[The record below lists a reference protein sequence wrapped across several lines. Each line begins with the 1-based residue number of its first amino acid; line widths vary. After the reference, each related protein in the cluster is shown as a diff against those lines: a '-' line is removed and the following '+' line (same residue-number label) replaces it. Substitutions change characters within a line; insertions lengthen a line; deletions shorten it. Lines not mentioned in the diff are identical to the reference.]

1 MTTTPYRDYLF
12 GLIISIALAGWLAFL
27 GLTAALTPDLGWGIV
42 ALLTAAIWVGG
53 PLAILLI
60 IVWLYYLSRD
70 RGRVPGRVH
79 AWLFLPTLIAMLI
92 YPASESFEKSK
103 RERFSDAHPYIAETH
118 VNLSGKDLWIDTTPY
133 ATTSSG
139 AGPRMPFAAAESQQ
153 FMVFNRY
160 PSPAATQPFPYDGT
174 RLREDIAQYRY
185 LSASGDAVAAS
196 LPLTRLAY
204 PDVARFSSAL
214 NKPDRSMLR
223 YLYFH
228 YPDRVEVAPV
238 LNRLAGMTEQRLDR
252 KGQHGLVLLSAVNYT
267 SSAIARLEVN
277 GQTLD
282 IGDRALVSVAPL
294 PAACH
299 DFARPIGAAFIMLS
313 RPLALR
319 WQTTGAPGTP
329 ETPEAHEPSSTANAA
344 HPWHTATLHAPAF
357 RHPEPVDG
365 ESTLMRLQLY
375 FLPDGTVEVE
385 RFVQV
390 HLPKDKL
397 GIRATGVP
405 ARAAPYA
412 SCGGAYSTY
421 NPQTVPL
428 LAN

>member
-1 MTTTPYRDYLF
+1 
-12 GLIISIALAGWLAFL
+12 
-27 GLTAALTPDLGWGIV
+27 
-42 ALLTAAIWVGG
+42 
-53 PLAILLI
+53 
-60 IVWLYYLSRD
+60 
-70 RGRVPGRVH
+70 
-79 AWLFLPTLIAMLI
+79 MLI

-160 PSPAATQPFPYDGT
+160 PSPAATQPFPYDGA

-228 YPDRVEVAPV
+228 YPDRVEVAPA

-252 KGQHGLVLLSAVNYT
+252 QGQHGLVLLSAVNYT
-267 SSAIARLEVN
+267 TGAIARLEVN
-277 GQTLD
+277 GQTVD

-299 DFARPIGAAFIMLS
+299 EFAQPIGAAFIMLS

-319 WQTTGAPGTP
+319 WQTTGAVDAAGAAAMAAGTITPAGDIGATGAPEAPVAPGTP
-329 ETPEAHEPSSTANAA
+329 ETPKPPGTPGTPDTPEPSSTANAA

-390 HLPKDKL
+390 HMPKDKL
-397 GIRATGVP
+397 GIRATGIP

-412 SCGGAYSTY
+412 SCGGAYNTY